1 MQQTSAERAV
11 KAVNALLHLRHDD
24 QSRLLDVIHD
34 YFTSRTQCEES
45 NSKSTDDSDD
55 NETGT
60 GSQHFHI
67 TNYNRTVNNMQAN
80 VVHAILRRENAQKQ
94 KEMNRV
100 LSMN

>member
-11 KAVNALLHLRHDD
+11 ETVNALLHLHPDD

-34 YFTSRTQCEES
+34 YFTSRTLCEES
-45 NSKSTDDSDD
+45 DSESSDDSDD

-67 TNYNRTVNNMQAN
+67 TNNNRTVNNMQAN
-80 VVHAILRRENAQKQ
+80 VVHAILRREKAQKQ

-100 LSMN
+100 LLMN